1 MTANVANFMDHWAAK
16 KIGVTTE
23 EFGHMQAIV
32 RELRD
37 DGLRDVKSVGSGSLG
52 VELVGDRGA
61 GQDDPH

>member
-1 MTANVANFMDHWAAK
+1 MANVANFMDHWAAK
-16 KIGVTTE
+16 KIGVTVE

-37 DGLRDVKSVGSGSLG
+37 DGLRDVNPLEVGQLG